1 MKRIVS
7 MVAMVMVLCA
17 SVAQADVWMP
27 SVFSDN
33 MVLQRGKPVP
43 VWGWAE
49 PGEKV
54 TVKFGGQKMAAT
66 AGKDG
71 KWMVRLDVMQAST
84 AGRTLVVRG
93 QRASILRRRP
103 RVEFENVVV
112 GEVWLCSGQ
121 SNMEWRLNQCES
133 KTEAMARA
141 DYPLIR
147 LFGVA
152 NKASALPM
160 RDVSG
165 TWEVCSPDTAGAF
178 SGVGFFFGERLFKE
192 IDVPIG
198 LIGSEWGGT
207 RIEPWTPPAGF
218 SSQKSLE
225 EDATFIVEA
234 KAKHIEALK
243 QYDMGIVRKWADEAD
258 AALASDKDI
267 PDFPQL
273 PKGDIYGGGH
283 PSKPTALFNGMI
295 APLVPYAMRGTIW
308 YQGESNHGDGML
320 YRDRMEALITS
331 WRKLWGGEPFP
342 FYYVQLC
349 PFYWTYGSFGLQG
362 IWEAQSAALDITNT
376 GIAGTSDIAEPWT
389 WHPRNKY
396 DVGNRLALWAL
407 AKDYGQKDIVYSGP
421 IFKSMKSE
429 HGKAIVSFEH
439 AGDGLKSLDGEPLS
453 YLVIAGEDKVFY
465 NADVE
470 IDGDKLVLSSKQVG
484 EPIAVRYGWCQ
495 TAEPNL
501 GNSTGLPAI
510 AFRTDDWEEVIST
523 PRLNNWCMGA
533 GEWSV
538 EKGVYTQA
546 DDHAWAKLFTGIQA
560 WSNYTFEVEAKKTGG
575 DALFVYFRMDK
586 KGSYR
591 WPVGGWG
598 GKKMQIQTAGGGS
611 GSKLVDYEIETDKW
625 YNLKIV
631 AKDNTFELF
640 IDGESVLQH
649 EDKNDKAHKSGGVG
663 VGGWRNTAQYR
674 NMKLTDESGKV
685 LFSD

>member
-1 MKRIVS
+1 MKRIRNV
-7 MVAMVMVLCA
+7 VVLAAVLCA

-33 MVLQRGKPVP
+33 MVLQRGKTVP

-54 TVKFGGQKMAAT
+54 TVEFGGQKKT
-66 AGKDG
+66 ASADKGG
-71 KWMVRLDVMQAST
+71 KWMVRLDVMKAST
-84 AGRTLVVRG
+84 AGRTLVVSEQG
-93 QRASILRRRP
+93 AGIK
-103 RVEFENVVV
+103 FTNVVV

-133 KTEAMARA
+133 KAEAMARA

-147 LFGVA
+147 LFNVA

-165 TWEVCSPDTAGAF
+165 TWQVCSPDTVGAF

-218 SSQKSLE
+218 SSHKSLE
-225 EDATFIVEA
+225 EDATFIVDA
-234 KAKHIEALK
+234 KVKHIDALK
-243 QYDMGIVRKWADEAD
+243 QYDMGIVRTWADEAD

-267 PDFPQL
+267 PEFPQL

-283 PSKPTALFNGMI
+283 PGKPTALFNGMI

-308 YQGESNHGDGML
+308 YQGESNSGDGML

-331 WRKLWGGEPFP
+331 WRTLWGGEPFQ

-349 PFYWTYGSFGLQG
+349 PFYCTYGNFGLQG
-362 IWEAQSAALDITNT
+362 IWEAQTAALAIPNT
-376 GIAGTSDIAEPWT
+376 GIAGTSDIAQPWT
-389 WHPRNKY
+389 WHPRNKF

-407 AKDYGQKDIVYSGP
+407 AKDYRQKDIVYSGP
-421 IFKSMKSE
+421 ILKSMKIKR
-429 HGKAIVSFEH
+429 GKAIVRFDH
-439 AGDGLKSLDGEPLS
+439 AAEGLKSIDGEPLS

-470 IDGDKLVLSSKQVG
+470 IDGAKLILSSKQVR

-501 GNSTGLPAI
+501 GNSAGLPAI
-510 AFRTDDWEEVIST
+510 AFRTDDWEDVIST
-523 PRLNNWCMGA
+523 PRLGNWYMGA

-538 EKGVYTQA
+538 EDGVYTQA
-546 DDHAWAKLFTGIQA
+546 DDTAWAKLFTGIQA
-560 WSNYTFEVEAKKTGG
+560 WSNYTFEVESKKTGG
-575 DALFVYFRMDK
+575 DGMFIYFRMDK

-591 WPVGGWG
+591 WNVGGWA
-598 GKKMQIQTAGGGS
+598 GKKTQIQTTGGGS
-611 GSKLVDYEIETDKW
+611 GSKQVDYEIENDTW
-625 YNLKIV
+625 YSLKLV
-631 AKDNTFELF
+631 AKDDAFELF
-640 IDGESVLQH
+640 VDGKSVLTH
-649 EDKNDKAHKSGGVG
+649 TDKNDTAHKTGGVG
-663 VGGWRNTAQYR
+663 VGGWRNTAQFR
-674 NMKLTDESGKV
+674 NMKLTDEAGKV
-685 LFSD
+685 LFGE

>member
-7 MVAMVMVLCA
+7 MVAMVIVLCA

-43 VWGWAE
+43 VWGWAD
-49 PGEKV
+49 PGENV
-54 TVKFGGQKMAAT
+54 TVKFGGQKKKAKAD
-66 AGKDG
+66 KSG

-84 AGRTLVVRG
+84 TGRTLVVKG
-93 QRASILRRRP
+93 QRVSLLGRRP

-133 KTEAMARA
+133 KAEAMARA

-147 LFGVA
+147 LFNVA
-152 NKASALPM
+152 NKASPLPM
-160 RDVSG
+160 RDVGG

-178 SGVGFFFGERLFKE
+178 SGVGFFFGERLFKA

-225 EDATFIVEA
+225 KDAAFIVDA

-258 AALASDKDI
+258 AALASDKDV
-267 PDFPQL
+267 PRFPQL
-273 PKGDIYGGGH
+273 PKGNIGQS
-283 PSKPTALFNGMI
+283 SKPTAIFNGMI

-308 YQGESNHGDGML
+308 YQGESNMGDGML

-349 PFYWTYGSFGLQG
+349 SYYWGYGNFKLQG
-362 IWEAQSAALDITNT
+362 IWEAQAAALGIPNT
-376 GIAGTSDIAEPWT
+376 GIAGTFDIAEPWT
-389 WHPRNKY
+389 IHPRNKF

-407 AKDYGQKDIVYSGP
+407 AKDYGQKHIVYSGP
-421 IFKSMKSE
+421 IFKSMKIKRR
-429 HGKAIVSFEH
+429 KAIVSFDH
-439 AGDGLKSLDGEPLS
+439 AGDGLQSLDGEPLS
-453 YLVIAGEDKVFY
+453 YLVIAGEDKVFC

-470 IDGDKLVLSSKQVG
+470 IDGDKLILSSKKVRK
-484 EPIAVRYGWCQ
+484 PIAVRYGWWP
-495 TAEPNL
+495 TAQPNL
-501 GNSTGLPAI
+501 GNSGGLPAI

-523 PRLNNWCMGA
+523 PRLGNWHMGA

-538 EKGVYTQA
+538 AEGVYTQA
-546 DDHAWAKLFTGIQA
+546 DDSAWAKLFTGIQD
-560 WSNYTFEVEAKKTGG
+560 WRNYTFEVEAKKTGG
-575 DALFVYFRMDK
+575 DAMLIYFRVDK
-586 KGSYR
+586 KGAYR
-591 WPVGGWG
+591 WNVGGWA
-598 GKKMQIQTAGGGS
+598 GKKTQIQTTGGGS
-611 GSKLVDYEIETDKW
+611 GSKQVDYEIENDTW
-625 YNLKIV
+625 YTLKIV
-631 AKDNTFELF
+631 AKDEVFELF
-640 IDGESVLQH
+640 VDGKSILVH
-649 EDKNDKAHKSGGVG
+649 TDKNDDAHKTGGVG
-663 VGGWRNTAQYR
+663 IGGLRNTAQFR

-685 LFSD
+685 LFEDK